1 MDEILNC
8 VSRALRGVGGKMT
21 ATRAQKL
28 VPKCLETCPE
38 EPGFLQ
44 KHEPRSVRL
53 IGVFHQA
60 QKMAKHS
67 TSMGWDKLQGSR
79 MPSNSECWDLGLS

>member
-53 IGVFHQA
+53 IGVFHKA
-60 QKMAKHS
+60 QKDGNAFNIDGVGQAPRVS
-67 TSMGWDKLQGSR
+67 DAQQL
-79 MPSNSECWDLGLS
+79 